1 MRMRRAPNW
10 HQSSGRPCAGA
21 AWAQAAHPDGR
32 ARHALGAAPL
42 AAPAGHPPARGQAP
56 CEDAE
61 QHAGGGL
68 CGASGREMPPACRA
82 NRMRPDEEEPACGC
96 RAQKAVRIQAPCT
109 PQARSP
115 LRCAAAPVLGFLV
128 IGGWRAAPGGFAPMR
143 IACPARSGPPARP
156 LRPVACRTRNQPQI
170 LRAGGGRTGACR
182 AGQRGSSARHAAIP
196 RRQGITARRR
206 SSLWTAALCASAMAA
221 LGLSVSI
228 PAAWAGRGRGGDH
241 PEPAVRAARL
251 WNMRSP
257 RSIAE

>member
-1 MRMRRAPNW
+1 
-10 HQSSGRPCAGA
+10 
-21 AWAQAAHPDGR
+21 
-32 ARHALGAAPL
+32 
-42 AAPAGHPPARGQAP
+42 
-56 CEDAE
+56 
-61 QHAGGGL
+61 
-68 CGASGREMPPACRA
+68 MPPACRA

-143 IACPARSGPPARP
+143 IACSARSGPLARP
-156 LRPVACRTRNQPQI
+156 LLPVACRTRNQPQI

-228 PAAWAGRGRGGDH
+228 PAAWAGRGRGAIIPSPPCGRQGCGTCAARAASPSRSSRNH
-241 PEPAVRAARL
+241 PPPRGPCARPDPAVDPSVLAVRIFSGTGPAA
-251 WNMRSP
+251 
-257 RSIAE
+257 